1 MATQG
6 SLPQDDDEI
15 SPLCPA
21 VVGAAFLG
29 IVPAAENGG
38 ADGCPDRHGQ
48 RLRVSRC
55 FHT

>member
-6 SLPQDDDEI
+6 SLPQDDEI

-29 IVPAAENGG
+29 IAPAAENGR
-38 ADGCPDRHGQ
+38 ADGCPDKRGQ